1 MSCIGLYV
9 SHKNYDSFQF
19 FSTHRIAWHVGCYT
33 SNILSPRCIDHYHSE
48 WLSSVRHVLSF
59 ILRTHMRVPQISE
72 HQICFSL
79 TADSVNLSGWRFN
92 LSSDLKEHTQIILSR
107 IHMLIAFTKIR
118 RKNLRNSFISILLFV
133 FFTSSFHL
141 RWSLSVHNL
150 INWT

>member
-1 MSCIGLYV
+1 MCLIKIMIPFSSSLPIGLHGMQGATPQIY
-9 SHKNYDSFQF
+9 YL
-19 FSTHRIAWHVGCYT
+19 HVALIT
-33 SNILSPRCIDHYHSE
+33 ITQSDFLLSVMFYH
-48 WLSSVRHVLSF
+48 LSCEQ
-59 ILRTHMRVPQISE
+59 THMRVPQISE

-118 RKNLRNSFISILLFV
+118 RKNLRNSFTSIRLFV

-141 RWSLSVHNL
+141 WWSLSVHNL